1 MLEVRDVSFQYGETS
16 VLRNINLRVGPGEI
30 IAILG
35 ASGSGKSTLLRV
47 IAGLEPIQSGVIT
60 WDGQPVH
67 TIPVHRRDF
76 GLMFQDYALFPHLNV
91 IDNVMFGLRMKGLR
105 HGEAQERAYDML
117 RRVRMDSFA
126 RRAISDLSGGEKQR
140 VALARS
146 LVGHP
151 RLLMLDEPFG
161 ALDAALRRDLIEEV
175 RTILAGEG
183 ISVLYVTHDQA
194 EAFAIADRVALMRG
208 GTYGGAFIQVAT
220 PIDLVEHPA
229 DAYVVRFLGMGN
241 LLPVTERQGNSVRL
255 SIGSFPVSAND
266 EYLFI
271 HPWAIT
277 LSDQGIPVEVRS
289 VAAEGWVTR
298 MTVRLAE
305 GYELGFAAS
314 SSAGAH
320 LRPGQRIQIQID
332 AARVAGMAD
341 TVTQ

>member
-1 MLEVRDVSFQYGETS
+1 MLEVRGVSFQYGETP
-16 VLRNINLRVGPGEI
+16 VLQDINLSVGQGEI

-35 ASGSGKSTLLRV
+35 ASGSGKSTLLRL

-60 WDGQPVH
+60 WDDQSVH

-105 HGEAQERAYDML
+105 RAEAQERAHDML
-117 RRVRMDSFA
+117 RRVRMDSFS

-175 RTILAGEG
+175 RAILAGEG

-208 GTYGGAFIQVAT
+208 GAFIQLAA

-229 DAYVVRFLGMGN
+229 DPYVVRFLGMGN
-241 LLPVTERQGNSVRL
+241 LLPVTERQGNHTRL
-255 SIGSFPVSAND
+255 SIGSFPVQAGD
-266 EYLFI
+266 EYLFV

-277 LSDQGIPVEVRS
+277 LSDQGIPVVVQS
-289 VAAEGWVTR
+289 VAAEGLVTR
-298 MTVRLAE
+298 MTVRLPE
-305 GYELGFAAS
+305 GHDLEFAAS

-320 LRPGQRIQIQID
+320 LRSGQQVQIQVD
-332 AARVAGMAD
+332 AARVVGMAD
-341 TVTQ
+341 AVTR